1 MEMGKPRSVWVSSVS
16 IRVYPWLI
24 TNFGINVFAPSDSQ
38 WMAQA
43 LRLAER
49 GLYSTSPNPRVG
61 CVLVR
66 DGKSVGSG
74 WHQRAGEP
82 HAEVYALREAG
93 GAARGATAYVTLE
106 PCSHHGRTPPCAE
119 ALIEAG
125 MARVV
130 VAVQDPNP
138 EVAGAGI
145 ARLRA
150 AGIAV
155 ESGLMEAEARELNVG
170 FFARMTRGTPW
181 LRSKI
186 AMSLDGRTALG
197 NGKSQWITGDAAR
210 QDVQR
215 WRARSCA
222 VLTGINTVLA
232 DDAQLNVREIGGMIP
247 APRGGASNPPSPPTH
262 PSPPLSGREEGGASA
277 PPLTR
282 GGQEEGLRQPLRVVL
297 DSQLRIPLEA
307 RVLYGGGRTLV
318 YTALHDERKIG
329 LLQDLGA
336 TVAVMPDG
344 NGQVDLPAILRDLA
358 QRGCNEVL
366 VEAGSI
372 LNGALL
378 RAGLADELLL
388 YIAPQLLGDAARS
401 MAQLGELTSLEQRVG
416 LKWQDMRQVGK
427 DLRISVK
434 VEKANPPQSPLA
446 RGEALLP

>member
-1 MEMGKPRSVWVSSVS
+1 MPSAQDSV
-16 IRVYPWLI
+16 
-24 TNFGINVFAPSDSQ
+24 

-43 LRLAER
+43 LRLAQR

-66 DGKSVGSG
+66 DGDVVGSG
-74 WHQRAGEP
+74 WHERAGEP
-82 HAEVYALREAG
+82 HAEVHALRAAG
-93 GAARGATAYVTLE
+93 EAARGATAYVTLE
-106 PCSHHGRTPPCAE
+106 PCSHHGRTPPCAD
-119 ALIEAG
+119 ALVEAG
-125 MARVV
+125 VARAV

-138 EVAGAGI
+138 AVAGAGI

-232 DDAQLNVREIGGMIP
+232 DDAQLNVREIK
-247 APRGGASNPPSPPTH
+247 
-262 PSPPLSGREEGGASA
+262 
-277 PPLTR
+277 
-282 GGQEEGLRQPLRVVL
+282 QERQPLRVVL

-307 RVLYGGGRTLV
+307 RVLCGGGALI
-318 YTALHDERKIG
+318 YTAAQDAGKSAALERA
-329 LLQDLGA
+329 GA
-336 TVAVMPDG
+336 TVAVMPD
-344 NGQVDLPAILRDLA
+344 NKGQVDLPAMLRDLA

-378 RAGLADELLL
+378 HAGLVDELLL
-388 YIAPQLLGDAARS
+388 YVAPQLLGDAARS
-401 MAQLGELTSLEQRVG
+401 MAQLGELTCLEQRVG
-416 LKWQDMRQVGK
+416 LKWQDIRQIGK
-427 DLRISVK
+427 DLRILVK
-434 VEKANPPQSPLA
+434 VEK
-446 RGEALLP
+446 G

>member
-1 MEMGKPRSVWVSSVS
+1 MFTAQDSV
-16 IRVYPWLI
+16 
-24 TNFGINVFAPSDSQ
+24 

-43 LRLAER
+43 LRLSER
-49 GLYSTSPNPRVG
+49 GLYGTSPNPRVG

-82 HAEVYALREAG
+82 HAEVHALREAG
-93 GAARGATAYVTLE
+93 EAARGATAYVTLE

-119 ALIEAG
+119 ALVEAG
-125 MARVV
+125 VVRVV
-130 VAVQDPNP
+130 VAAQDPNP

-145 ARLRA
+145 ARLCA

-155 ESGLMEAEARELNVG
+155 ECGLMETEARESNIG
-170 FFARMTRGTPW
+170 FFTRMTRGTPW

-186 AMSLDGRTALG
+186 AMSLDGRIALG

-232 DDAQLNVREIGGMIP
+232 DDARLNVREIETP
-247 APRGGASNPPSPPTH
+247 
-262 PSPPLSGREEGGASA
+262 
-277 PPLTR
+277 
-282 GGQEEGLRQPLRVVL
+282 RQPLRVVL

-307 RVLYGGGRTLV
+307 RVLYDGGNTLI
-318 YTALHDERKIG
+318 YTALHDERKMAI
-329 LLQDLGA
+329 LQDLGA
-336 TVAVMPDG
+336 TVMVMPDG
-344 NGQVDLPAILRDLA
+344 KEQVDLPAILRDLA

-366 VEAGSI
+366 VEAGST

-378 RAGLADELLL
+378 CAGLADELLL
-388 YIAPQLLGDAARS
+388 YVAPQLLGDAARG
-401 MAQLGELTSLEQRVG
+401 MAQLGELTSLDQRVN
-416 LKWQDMRQVGK
+416 LKWQDVRQVGE
-427 DLRISVK
+427 DLRILAK
-434 VEKANPPQSPLA
+434 VEK
-446 RGEALLP
+446 G